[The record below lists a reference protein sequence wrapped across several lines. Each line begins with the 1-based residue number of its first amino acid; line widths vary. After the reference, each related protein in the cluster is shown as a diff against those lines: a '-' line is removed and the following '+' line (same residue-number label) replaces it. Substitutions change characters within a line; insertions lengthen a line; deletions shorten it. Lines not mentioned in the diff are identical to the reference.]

1 MIKEKTADKYLT
13 VQSVAE
19 TLSCTDRYVYEL
31 IQAGSLTAVK
41 IGERALRISEQSL
54 QTFLAA
60 RIVNPEEYF
69 APKESQ
75 PTEPSPAPKKVARS
89 SWMNR

>member
-1 MIKEKTADKYLT
+1 MKEKAADKYIS

-31 IQAGSLTAVK
+31 IQSGEITAVK
-41 IGERALRISEQSL
+41 IGERALRISERSL
-54 QTFLAA
+54 QAFITA
-60 RIVNPEEYF
+60 RIVNPDDYF
-69 APKESQ
+69 APKE
-75 PTEPSPAPKKVARS
+75 PPAPEKETQKPKVARS